1 MEPIQNTFGAVQWS
15 SQIFQAQSLLFSG
28 KARFVLN
35 SVFDQT
41 VRKVQGDAS
50 NDVIFGGNTWD
61 TPQSTNV

>member
-35 SVFDQT
+35 SVF
-41 VRKVQGDAS
+41 
-50 NDVIFGGNTWD
+50 
-61 TPQSTNV
+61 